1 MEPNHYLSHGDLPH
15 TLAAGTQHGS
25 QHGTQ
30 HGPPRYLSHGD
41 LPHTLTPGNQ
51 HGSQHGTQHG
61 PPWYLSHGDLPH
73 TLKAGNQHGSQ
84 QNKTPLS
91 VLHEPSL
98 AARLCM
104 CGFGLQPKPTWN
116 PTDILKKHKLN
127 LVMKESYHSS
137 PPMST
142 FLLAEGLAPTKF

>member
-1 MEPNHYLSHGDLPH
+1 MEPHRYLSHGDLPR

-25 QHGTQ
+25 EHGTQ
-30 HGPPRYLSHGD
+30 DGPHILKAGNERPPLHLSHGD
-41 LPHTLTPGNQ
+41 LPHTLTAGNQ

-61 PPWYLSHGDLPH
+61 PPRYLSHGDLPH

-91 VLHEPSL
+91 VLREPSL

-104 CGFGLQPKPTWN
+104 CGFGLQPQPTWN
-116 PTDILKKHKLN
+116 PTDIKKN
-127 LVMKESYHSS
+127 IS
-137 PPMST
+137 
-142 FLLAEGLAPTKF
+142 